1 VTANIKESRRVTP
14 KLASRAKCMKI
25 GGIILRGGIDEKIP
39 VKQAK
44 YKK

>member
-1 VTANIKESRRVTP
+1 
-14 KLASRAKCMKI
+14 MKI

>member
-1 VTANIKESRRVTP
+1 
-14 KLASRAKCMKI
+14 MKI
-25 GGIILRGGIDEKIP
+25 GDIILRGGIDEKIP

>member
-1 VTANIKESRRVTP
+1 
-14 KLASRAKCMKI
+14 MKI
-25 GGIILRGGIDEKIP
+25 GGIILRRGIDEKIP

>member
-1 VTANIKESRRVTP
+1 MTVKIKERRRVTP
-14 KLASRAKCMKI
+14 KLVSRAKCMKI
-25 GGIILRGGIDEKIP
+25 GDIILRGGIDEKIP